1 MGRSW
6 VARTMARL
14 DCYAERSTVNNWM
27 NTEPGETRAWYFC
40 TQATFGWSVPSYVKN
55 EGALDSVTIATLER
69 T

>member
-6 VARTMARL
+6 VARTMARW
-14 DCYAERSTVNNWM
+14 DCYAERVAQNKWT

-40 TQATFGWSVPSYVKN
+40 TQATFPPLHPSYLM
-55 EGALDSVTIATLER
+55 ETLSMKACRSEQPDQ